1 MDPIR
6 FAGIGS
12 GLDLE
17 SMTRQLLQAE
27 RAAPELRLDREEKQI
42 KDQASAFNSLSSAV
56 SSLNSLATALGEQV
70 GLPSRSVDV
79 ADDAPFSVTASKTA
93 TTGQFSVETEALATA
108 QKLRS
113 DAFDADADIGTG
125 TLTFSL
131 GGDSFDIDVQA
142 GGGTPDAIAAAVN
155 NAENNPGIRATVIN
169 GANGDQ
175 IVFSA
180 EQTGAANTITV
191 SAAGGD
197 GGLDALAYSGD
208 GINDNLTQIAG
219 ASDARIRVDGV
230 EITSATNQFSNVI
243 DGIDIDISRAEPG
256 SSFNVNVRRDDNA
269 TADAIQSFVDA
280 FNDTRRVI
288 DQQTRYNPETGN
300 AGALLGDSA
309 VRSLSNTMRGAL
321 NIVESGEISVLS
333 QVGIETDSDGRI
345 SFDRAAFTT
354 AMETDPDGVAALLG
368 QAGLSGRMDAAV
380 SGYTGDDG
388 LLESRGESLDKRLER
403 IEDDRLALDRRM
415 EQFEQR
421 LRSQFTALDSI
432 VAQLQ
437 QDGQFLLQQLG
448 IQGQQR

>member
-27 RAAPELRLDREEKQI
+27 RAAPELRLNREEKQI
-42 KDQASAFNSLSSAV
+42 KDEASAFNSLSSAV
-56 SSLNSLATALGEQV
+56 SSLTAQATALSEQI
-70 GLPSRSVDV
+70 GQPSRSVEVD
-79 ADDAPFSVTASKTA
+79 DDAPFSVTASKTA
-93 TTGQFSVETEALATA
+93 STGRFEVETEALATA

-113 DAFDADADIGTG
+113 GAFDPAADIGTG

-131 GGDSFDIDVQA
+131 GGESFDIEVLS
-142 GGGTPDAIAAAVN
+142 GNGTPDDIAAAVN

-169 GANGDQ
+169 GASGDQ
-175 IVFSA
+175 IVFSSEA
-180 EQTGAANTITV
+180 TGAANTITV
-191 SAAGGD
+191 TASGGD
-197 GGLDALAYSGD
+197 GGLDALSYAGD
-208 GINDNLTQIAG
+208 GINDNLTQIAA

-243 DGIDIDISRAEPG
+243 DGIDIDVSRADPG
-256 SSFNVNVRRDDNA
+256 TNFNVDVRRDDNA
-269 TADAIQSFVDA
+269 SADAIQRLVDA
-280 FNDTRRVI
+280 YNDTRRVI
-288 DQQTRYNPETGN
+288 DQQTRYNAETGN

-309 VRSLSNTMRGAL
+309 VRSLSGAMRSAL

-333 QVGIETDSDGRI
+333 QVGIQTDADGRL
-345 SFDRAAFTT
+345 SFDRAAFTD
-354 AMETDPDGVAALLG
+354 AMNTNADGVAALLG
-368 QAGLSGRMDAAV
+368 QAGLSGRIDTAV

-388 LLESRGESLDKRLER
+388 LLEARGDSLDKRLER
-403 IEDDRLALDRRM
+403 IEEDRLALDRRM
-415 EQFEQR
+415 EQYEQR

-448 IQGQQR
+448 LPRQQ